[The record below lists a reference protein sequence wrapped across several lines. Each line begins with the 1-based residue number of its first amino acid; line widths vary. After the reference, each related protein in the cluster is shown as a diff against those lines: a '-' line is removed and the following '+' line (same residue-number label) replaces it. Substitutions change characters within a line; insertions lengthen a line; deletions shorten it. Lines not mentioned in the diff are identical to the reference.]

1 MLSFQ
6 SLPRLLQN
14 NNKSWF
20 HSDCHQTTMLTW
32 WQVVAAISRFEDFL
46 PALLLSLPGRYV
58 FPIPFNLDANATRR
72 ISEFCPI
79 RGIDRRTGMRMPE
92 WRAYPLGFFSIAHFN
107 FLLSQWLKNWL
118 RYRYLSCIHIR
129 FGASFSPLIHEPIGR
144 IDGRSWLRYGFWVT
158 CVPPFRVSLSPFCWL
173 IRTTNH
179 NNWMK

>member
-79 RGIDRRTGMRMPE
+79 RGIDRRTGMRMRMPE

-129 FGASFSPLIHEPIGR
+129 FGASFSPLIHRADRKNWWQELTEVWILSDVRTPLQ
-144 IDGRSWLRYGFWVT
+144 SFS
-158 CVPPFRVSLSPFCWL
+158 FSLL
-173 IRTTNH
+173 LADQNH
-179 NNWMK
+179 